1 MLTGSEENSIMIWDL
16 NTFNIISHFVFDE
29 NAKGVDRILNNLE
42 FSIDSINFQLDN
54 FFLCTSRKR
63 IAYYDLN
70 EIINGSAKDRFEGF
84 S

>member
-42 FSIDSINFQLDN
+42 FSIDSIYF
-54 FFLCTSRKR
+54 
-63 IAYYDLN
+63 
-70 EIINGSAKDRFEGF
+70 
-84 S
+84 